1 MAANLG
7 LLEIQVDKENNIVEN
22 NIMDEK
28 KNTKDM
34 ENNMKDTENNTKDTN
49 NANNMNNTNT
59 PSPSPDNNTK
69 LTILNAITQMHAN
82 RCAIPGKLIIS
93 VLQYQSNLRRPHTR

>member
-34 ENNMKDTENNTKDTN
+34 ENNMKDTENNTKDT
-49 NANNMNNTNT
+49 MNNRSKNGLM
-59 PSPSPDNNTK
+59 SEYLTK
-69 LTILNAITQMHAN
+69 T
-82 RCAIPGKLIIS
+82 
-93 VLQYQSNLRRPHTR
+93 

>member
-7 LLEIQVDKENNIVEN
+7 LLEIQVDKEN

-34 ENNMKDTENNTKDTN
+34 ENNMKDTENNTKDTKN
-49 NANNMNNTNT
+49 NRSKKGLM
-59 PSPSPDNNTK
+59 SEYLTK
-69 LTILNAITQMHAN
+69 T
-82 RCAIPGKLIIS
+82 
-93 VLQYQSNLRRPHTR
+93 